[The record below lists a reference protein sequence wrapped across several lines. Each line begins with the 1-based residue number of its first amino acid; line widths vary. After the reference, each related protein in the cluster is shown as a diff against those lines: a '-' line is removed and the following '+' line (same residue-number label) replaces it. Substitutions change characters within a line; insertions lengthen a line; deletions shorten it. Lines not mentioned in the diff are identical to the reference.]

1 MLLLAGCPV
10 IGHLDLRP
18 LELLRVSLL
27 FTAIIISMAILFN
40 TSPAVVY
47 IFGLKNSQ

>member
-18 LELLRVSLL
+18 LDLLRASL
-27 FTAIIISMAILFN
+27 FTAIIICMAILFN